1 MAKLTLLYIPLG
13 HCCLSTLSALMA
25 ELTSVGTKKIG
36 SMWRFPLYT
45 DMRGFDLTTSLC
57 KVIYVSQRDKLIF
70 ARETLFLRVQ
80 GNFVFSF

>member
-1 MAKLTLLYIPLG
+1 
-13 HCCLSTLSALMA
+13 
-25 ELTSVGTKKIG
+25 
-36 SMWRFPLYT
+36 MWRFPLYT

-70 ARETLFLRVQ
+70 ARETSFLRVQ